1 MGAGNDRLGGRSF
14 VVQRFGFQRFGF
26 TLADSRQK
34 THKRLGFR
42 MVRALTETTREPNR
56 TDEPMEVT
64 RRLKPAAGR
73 GAAKGPEGR
82 TALYPP
88 LPRPSNP

>member
-14 VVQRFGFQRFGF
+14 VVHRFGFQRFGF

-42 MVRALTETTREPNR
+42 MVRALAETTREPNR

-64 RRLKPAAGR
+64 RRLKPAGR
-73 GAAKGPEGR
+73 RGGEKPGGAYRAISPS
-82 TALYPP
+82 PP
-88 LPRPSNP
+88 SV